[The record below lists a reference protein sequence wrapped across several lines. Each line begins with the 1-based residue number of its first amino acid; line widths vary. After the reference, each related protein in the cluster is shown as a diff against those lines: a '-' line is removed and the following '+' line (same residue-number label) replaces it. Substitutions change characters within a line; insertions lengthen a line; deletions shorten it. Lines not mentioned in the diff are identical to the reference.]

1 MKSSGLQT
9 RTADCNNA
17 PQSPNKTKC
26 LNISL
31 EYPPEPTHSYDVD
44 QIFEEEDYDTYG
56 PIPTQI
62 TMITEDTFPY
72 ITTTESHYAKEDTE
86 IVQVGQLCAWS
97 VRDSSTTILNCS
109 RKKCRES
116 FKKNN
121 KPLSVSLCSKPLNNF
136 ISAKHN

>member
-17 PQSPNKTKC
+17 PQSPNKTKR

-86 IVQVGQLCAWS
+86 IVQVGQPCAGS
-97 VRDSSTTILNCS
+97 VRGSSTTILNCS

-116 FKKNN
+116 FKKQQASFS
-121 KPLSVSLCSKPLNNF
+121 LSLFQAPQQFHIC
-136 ISAKHN
+136 